1 MLLPIIT
8 TLFRNFKLNWRVAR
22 RSFSINIKRST
33 MSACVK
39 QPSTA
44 DSSSSSTVTATD
56 RHADGDAGTKSNSDS
71 SFYTGSDVR
80 PKHDASHIRDAVA
93 EGDIYRCRSVSPA
106 DSVFKRAFKFYKK
119 RCPPPDLSEVIDFR
133 ASSLPK
139 GVISTPLKEVQS
151 LPREAL
157 SAVGLKP
164 FAEWRLFEVLHRR
177 GLFVLS
183 DVFEPSRHLE
193 WIARCLTVYP
203 EAPNKTNV
211 GLHIPD
217 VSQIFLNHTSKLRWA
232 TLGYHYDW
240 TTKIYPSSGEP
251 LPSELVTIADIISR
265 ALGIGPMQADAAIIN
280 YYPAKSTLSPHVDRS
295 ERFLIRP
302 LISLSFGQSA
312 VYLSGGTSLD
322 DPVDAFFLH
331 SGDVLVMYAKQ
342 RLVYHAVPHIEKTRD
357 FEPDAA
363 VPREVVEYA
372 NKNRINVTIRQVDR
386 HCESE

>member
-1 MLLPIIT
+1 
-8 TLFRNFKLNWRVAR
+8 
-22 RSFSINIKRST
+22 
-33 MSACVK
+33 
-39 QPSTA
+39 
-44 DSSSSSTVTATD
+44 
-56 RHADGDAGTKSNSDS
+56 
-71 SFYTGSDVR
+71 
-80 PKHDASHIRDAVA
+80 
-93 EGDIYRCRSVSPA
+93 
-106 DSVFKRAFKFYKK
+106 
-119 RCPPPDLSEVIDFR
+119 
-133 ASSLPK
+133 
-139 GVISTPLKEVQS
+139 LKEVQS

-240 TTKIYPSSGEP
+240 TTKIYPSSGLTGMQCEP

-280 YYPAKSTLSPHVDRS
+280 YYPAKSTLSPHVD
-295 ERFLIRP
+295 
-302 LISLSFGQSA
+302 
-312 VYLSGGTSLD
+312 
-322 DPVDAFFLH
+322 
-331 SGDVLVMYAKQ
+331 